1 MKIIISIMFVFITT
15 VAPCQ
20 IDKKQNEN
28 IATQNTNAVTYRLFP
43 TQNVWTFIKLN
54 TRNGQMWQVQ
64 YNMESEKRFATDL
77 SLKTLVDKDKEAND
91 RFTLYPTTNTY
102 TFMLLDQTDGR
113 VWQIQWSMEE
123 GKRGIVQQIE

>member
-1 MKIIISIMFVFITT
+1 MKVIISIMFVFITT
-15 VAPCQ
+15 AASCQ

-28 IATQNTNAVTYRLFP
+28 IATNTATYRLFP

-54 TRNGQMWQVQ
+54 TRTGQMWQVQ
-64 YNMESEKRFATDL
+64 YSMTSEKRFATDL
-77 SLKTLVDKDKEAND
+77 SLQTLVDKDKEVND
-91 RFTLYPTTNTY
+91 RFTLHPTTNTY
-102 TFMLLDQTDGR
+102 TFMLLDQIDGR